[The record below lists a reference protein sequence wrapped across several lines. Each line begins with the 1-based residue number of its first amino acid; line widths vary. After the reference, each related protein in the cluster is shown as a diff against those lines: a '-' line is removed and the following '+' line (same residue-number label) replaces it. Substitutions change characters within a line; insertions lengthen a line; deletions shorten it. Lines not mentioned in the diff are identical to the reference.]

1 MIREGTFNFGF
12 WVYNTLA
19 KTDVSCAA
27 FADKAG
33 FDKSIV
39 YVWKKTSVDP
49 RLASV
54 VMACEVLS
62 TITGTDMDDLII
74 DALQHTHAYQTAK
87 VRLGTGEGVE

>member
-54 VMACEVLS
+54 VMACEVL
-62 TITGTDMDDLII
+62 DALII
-74 DALQHTHAYQTAK
+74 DALQHTHAYKTAK